1 LHAFAAVLE
10 TQLEACASH
19 EVHVPRA
26 LSLNVPPVQAVKHV
40 SLSSFTVK
48 PVLQAVHCALLAR
61 QLLQL
66 PMVHV
71 SHLPAVVLKKPA
83 LHVVQEVAEPHAAQF
98 ASHVS
103 HLPPTGSLNWLLVV
117 PLLQLA

>member
-10 TQLEACASH
+10 AQLEACASH
-19 EVHVPRA
+19 EVHVA
-26 LSLNVPPVQAVKHV
+26 AAASLNVPPVQVVKHADWSV
-40 SLSSFTVK
+40 FTVK
-48 PVLQAVHCALLAR
+48 PALQAVHFALSAR

-66 PMVHV
+66 PTVHV

-83 LHVVQEVAEPHAAQF
+83 LHVVQLVAEPHAAQF

-103 HLPPTGSLNWLLVV
+103 HLPPAASFHVPAAQVV
-117 PLLQLA
+117 